1 MKRYIL
7 YALCYSPLITILI
20 ITLISLFMAI
30 NKIISAVYLVNIAEE
45 LIWYKII
52 MPFIVL
58 LVISTTLIT
67 AYITITHWKKLDKSS
82 SMSKKDKLKW
92 KKLFIVNPICANSY
106 YFEYKYKQD
115 GVDYVFNEFLE
126 KTRDKLSGYVDI
138 PKQNTIRDV

>member
-67 AYITITHWKKLDKSS
+67 AYITITHWKKIDENS
-82 SMSKKDKLKW
+82 SMSKK
-92 KKLFIVNPICANSY
+92 
-106 YFEYKYKQD
+106 
-115 GVDYVFNEFLE
+115 G
-126 KTRDKLSGYVDI
+126 
-138 PKQNTIRDV
+138 